1 MCEFT
6 SCQYPRPPLSLSI
19 SLSISLSLSQVM
31 DTQKEA
37 LRRII
42 STLAN
47 KNEELQNFLETVD
60 NTLTGLQEESCKVMS
75 DLEAELEQLS
85 SALEEKGAELRDVI
99 KEERRR
105 KEAELQKQLSEGKF
119 ALLSCE
125 ELLEFANQTLTIT
138 TEEEFLKAAKQIKE
152 RVTMA
157 PAFRLTTR
165 PAVSENMAQFTVDFS
180 VERAGLQQ
188 LHFLPV
194 PRAPEIDVSS
204 CVVNDNNIM
213 IAWQPASEA
222 DNNGVSGP
230 IERYELEYR
239 KTNHDSSLRAIGE
252 ACWEKICDITE
263 TQVTISGLK
272 FDSRFVVVRVR
283 AKNKTAAGEFSE
295 PVTMETKAY
304 NFGFDASTAHAE
316 LKVQGET
323 VTWEPQ
329 GVKGHDPRLRGKE
342 SKSCSRSATP
352 SPNKTAGS
360 RPGRDRFAGESY
372 TVLGDQEMVGGCH
385 YWELR
390 PLADWKSFSVG
401 VAYRTSLG
409 RFDQLGKSASSWCL
423 HASQWLQSSLA
434 AKHNNRAKAL
444 DWPLPQR
451 IGIYCNYD
459 NGDLSF
465 IDVDRLRLLHSFKT
479 KFSQPLVP
487 AFTVWC
493 GGITITTGLQVPS
506 FMGNFLSTNQ
516 SLSYLSQ

>member
-1 MCEFT
+1 
-6 SCQYPRPPLSLSI
+6 
-19 SLSISLSLSQVM
+19 M

-42 STLAN
+42 TTLTN

-75 DLEAELEQLS
+75 DLEAELGQLS
-85 SALEEKGAELRDVI
+85 STLEEKGAELRGVI
-99 KEERRR
+99 KEEKCR

-138 TEEEFLKAAKQIKE
+138 SEEEFLKAAKQIKE

-165 PAVSENMAQFTVDFS
+165 PVVSENMSQFTADFS
-180 VERAGLQQ
+180 AERAVLQR

-194 PRAPEIDVSS
+194 PRAPEINISH
-204 CVVNDNNIM
+204 CVVHDNNITVT
-213 IAWQPASEA
+213 WRPASEV
-222 DNNGVSGP
+222 DGEGGLT
-230 IERYELEYR
+230 EHYELEYR
-239 KTNHDSSLRAIGE
+239 KTNRDSSLRAAGD

-272 FDSRFVVVRVR
+272 FDSRFIVVRVR

-295 PVTMETKAY
+295 SVTLETRAY

-316 LKVQGET
+316 LKVQGDT

-342 SKSCSRSATP
+342 SKSSSRSATP
-352 SPNKTAGS
+352 SPNKMAGS
-360 RPGRDRFAGESY
+360 RAGRDRFAGESY
-372 TVLGDQEMVGGCH
+372 TVLGDQEMICGCH

-401 VAYRTSLG
+401 VAYRASLG

-451 IGIYCNYD
+451 IGIYCDYD
-459 NGDLSF
+459 SGDLSF
-465 IDVDRLRLLHSFKT
+465 IDVDRLRLLHCFKT
-479 KFSQPLVP
+479 KFSQPLIP

-493 GGITITTGLQVPS
+493 GGITVTTGLQVPS
-506 FMGNFLSTNQ
+506 FMENFLSTNR
-516 SLSYLSQ
+516 SLSNLSQ

>member
-1 MCEFT
+1 
-6 SCQYPRPPLSLSI
+6 
-19 SLSISLSLSQVM
+19 M

-47 KNEELQNFLETVD
+47 KNEELQTFLETVD
-60 NTLTGLQEESCKVMS
+60 TTLTGLQEESWKVTS
-75 DLEAELEQLS
+75 ELEAELERLS
-85 SALEEKGAELRDVI
+85 SALEEKGVELRGAI
-99 KEERRR
+99 KEEKQR

-125 ELLEFANQTLTIT
+125 ELLEFANQTLNIT
-138 TEEEFLKAAKQIKE
+138 NEEEFLKAAKQIKE

-165 PAVSENMAQFTVDFS
+165 PAVSENMSQFTVDFS
-180 VERAGLQQ
+180 VERAGLQR

-194 PRAPEIDVSS
+194 PRAPEIDASS
-204 CVVNDNNIM
+204 CVVRDNAVTV
-213 IAWQPASEA
+213 AWQPSSEVIV
-222 DNNGVSGP
+222 DGDSGSGGGGGGGGGGGR

-239 KTNHDSSLRAIGE
+239 KTNKDSSLRAAGE
-252 ACWEKICDITE
+252 ACWEKIHDIRE
-263 TQVTISGLK
+263 TQVTVTGLK

-283 AKNKTAAGEFSE
+283 ARNKAAAGEFSE
-295 PVTMETKAY
+295 PVAIETIAY
-304 NFGFDASTAHAE
+304 NFGFDAATAHPE
-316 LKVQGET
+316 LKVQGDT

-329 GVKGHDPRLRGKE
+329 GVKGHDPRLKGKE
-342 SKSCSRSATP
+342 NKSSSRSATP

-360 RPGRDRFAGESY
+360 RAGRDRFAGESY
-372 TVLGDQEMVGGCH
+372 TVLGDQEMSGGCH

-401 VAYRTSLG
+401 VAYRASLG
-409 RFDQLGKSASSWCL
+409 RFDQLGKNAGSWCL

-479 KFSQPLVP
+479 KFSQTLVP

-493 GGITITTGLQVPS
+493 GGISVTTGLQVPS
-506 FMGNFLSTNQ
+506 FMGKFLSTNR
-516 SLSYLSQ
+516 SLSNLSQ

>member
-1 MCEFT
+1 M
-6 SCQYPRPPLSLSI
+6 
-19 SLSISLSLSQVM
+19 M

-37 LRRII
+37 LCRII

-47 KNEELQNFLETVD
+47 KNEELQTFLETVD

-75 DLEAELEQLS
+75 ELEAELEQLN
-85 SALEEKGAELRDVI
+85 SALEEKGAALRDVI
-99 KEERRR
+99 KEAKQR
-105 KEAELQKQLSEGKF
+105 KEAELHKQISEGKS

-138 TEEEFLKAAKQIKE
+138 NEEEFLKAAKQIKE

-165 PAVSENMAQFTVDFS
+165 PVASENMLQFTVDFS
-180 VERAGLQQ
+180 SERAGLQR

-204 CVVNDNNIM
+204 CVVRDNTVTV
-213 IAWQPASEA
+213 AWQSAGKA
-222 DNNGVSGP
+222 DSDGEGVGGR

-239 KTNHDSSLRAIGE
+239 KTNRDSSLRAAGE
-252 ACWEKICDITE
+252 ACWDKIHDIRE
-263 TQVTISGLK
+263 THVTISGLK

-283 AKNKTAAGEFSE
+283 ARNKTAAGEFSE
-295 PVTMETKAY
+295 PVAMETRAY
-304 NFGFDASTAHAE
+304 NFGFDAVTAHAE
-316 LKVQGET
+316 LKVQGDS

-342 SKSCSRSATP
+342 NKSSSRSATP

-360 RPGRDRFAGESY
+360 RSGRDRFAGESY
-372 TVLGDQEMVGGCH
+372 TVLGDQEMAGSCH

-390 PLADWKSFSVG
+390 PLTDWKSFSVG
-401 VAYRTSLG
+401 VAYRASLG
-409 RFDQLGKSASSWCL
+409 RFDQLGKSAGSWCL

-434 AKHNNRAKAL
+434 AKHNNKAKAL

-451 IGIYCNYD
+451 IGIYCDYD

-465 IDVDRLRLLHSFKT
+465 IDVDRHRLLHSFKT
-479 KFSQPLVP
+479 KFSQPLIP

-516 SLSYLSQ
+516 SLSNLSQ

>member
-1 MCEFT
+1 
-6 SCQYPRPPLSLSI
+6 
-19 SLSISLSLSQVM
+19 M

-47 KNEELQNFLETVD
+47 KNEELQTFLETVD
-60 NTLTGLQEESCKVMS
+60 TTLTGLQEESWKVTS
-75 DLEAELEQLS
+75 ELEAELERLS
-85 SALEEKGAELRDVI
+85 SALEEKGVELRGAI
-99 KEERRR
+99 KEEKQR

-125 ELLEFANQTLTIT
+125 ELLEFANQTLNIT
-138 TEEEFLKAAKQIKE
+138 NEEEFLKAAKQIKE

-165 PAVSENMAQFTVDFS
+165 PAVSENMSQFTVDFS
-180 VERAGLQQ
+180 VERAGLQR

-194 PRAPEIDVSS
+194 PRAPEIDASS
-204 CVVNDNNIM
+204 CVVRDNAVTV
-213 IAWQPASEA
+213 AWQPSSEVIV
-222 DNNGVSGP
+222 DGDSGSGGGGGGGGGGGR

-239 KTNHDSSLRAIGE
+239 KTNKDSSLRAAGE
-252 ACWEKICDITE
+252 ACWEKIHDIRE
-263 TQVTISGLK
+263 TQVTVTGERSKVTVTGLK

-283 AKNKTAAGEFSE
+283 ARNKAAAGEFSE
-295 PVTMETKAY
+295 PVAIETIAY
-304 NFGFDASTAHAE
+304 NFGFDAATAHPE
-316 LKVQGET
+316 LKVQGDT

-329 GVKGHDPRLRGKE
+329 GVKGHDPRLKGKE
-342 SKSCSRSATP
+342 NKSSRSATP

-360 RPGRDRFAGESY
+360 RAGRDRFAGESY
-372 TVLGDQEMVGGCH
+372 TVLGDQEMSGGCH

-401 VAYRTSLG
+401 VAYRASLG
-409 RFDQLGKSASSWCL
+409 RFDQLGKNAGSWCL

-479 KFSQPLVP
+479 KFSQTLVP

-493 GGITITTGLQVPS
+493 GGISVTTGLQVPS
-506 FMGNFLSTNQ
+506 FMGKFLSTNR
-516 SLSYLSQ
+516 SLSNLSQ

>member
-1 MCEFT
+1 
-6 SCQYPRPPLSLSI
+6 
-19 SLSISLSLSQVM
+19 M

-47 KNEELQNFLETVD
+47 KNDELQNFLETVE
-60 NTLTGLQEESCKVMS
+60 NTVTGLQEESYKVMS
-75 DLEAELEQLS
+75 DLEAELEQLRS
-85 SALEEKGAELRDVI
+85 VLEEKGAELRHII
-99 KEERRR
+99 KEEQQR

-125 ELLEFANQTLTIT
+125 ELREFANQTLTIT
-138 TEEEFLKAAKQIKE
+138 NEEEFLTAAKQIKE

-165 PAVSENMAQFTVDFS
+165 PAVSDNMSQFTVDFS
-180 VERAGLQQ
+180 TERAGLQR

-194 PRAPEIDVSS
+194 PRAPEIDLSN
-204 CVVNDNNIM
+204 CVVRDNAITV
-213 IAWQPASEA
+213 AWQPLGDA
-222 DNNGVSGP
+222 DSDGGSGP

-239 KTNHDSSLRAIGE
+239 KTNRDSSRAAGE
-252 ACWEKICDITE
+252 ACWEKICDIRE

-272 FDSRFVVVRVR
+272 FDSPFVVVRVR
-283 AKNKTAAGEFSE
+283 ARNKAAAGDFSE
-295 PVTMETKAY
+295 PIAMETKAF
-304 NFGFDASTAHAE
+304 NFGFDAVTAHAE
-316 LKVQGET
+316 LKVHGDS

-329 GVKGHDPRLRGKE
+329 GVKGHDPRLRAKDN
-342 SKSCSRSATP
+342 KSSRSATP
-352 SPNKTAGS
+352 SPNKTAAS
-360 RPGRDRFAGESY
+360 RAGRDRFAGESY
-372 TVLGDQEMVGGCH
+372 TVLGDQEMTGGSY

-401 VAYRTSLG
+401 VAYRASLG
-409 RFDQLGKSASSWCL
+409 RFDQLGKGAGSWCL
-423 HASQWLQSSLA
+423 SASQWLQTSLA

-451 IGIYCNYD
+451 IGIYCDYD
-459 NGDLSF
+459 NGDLMF
-465 IDVDRLRLLHSFKT
+465 VDVDQLRLLHSFKT

-493 GGITITTGLQVPS
+493 GGITVATGLQVPS
-506 FMGNFLSTNQ
+506 FMGKFASTNQ
-516 SLSYLSQ
+516 SLSSLTQ